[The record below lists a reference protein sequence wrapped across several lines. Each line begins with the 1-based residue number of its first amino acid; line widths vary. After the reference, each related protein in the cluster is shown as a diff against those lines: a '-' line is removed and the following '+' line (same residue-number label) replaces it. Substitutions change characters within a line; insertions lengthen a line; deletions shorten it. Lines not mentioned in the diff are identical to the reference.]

1 LKEYRRG
8 TFDKHVAYG
17 QRQRKLML
25 IARGIIGGFKVRCQ
39 SAKEA
44 SNLARAFRVRSQK
57 IEKSESA
64 RYSIRI
70 GVKEKT
76 IYVTRKGPLR
86 G

>member
-1 LKEYRRG
+1 LKEYKPG
-8 TFDKHVAYG
+8 TFDKRVAYG

-25 IARGIIGGFKVRCQ
+25 VARGIIGGFKVRCE

-57 IEKSESA
+57 IERSESA

-70 GVKEKT
+70 KVKKKT
-76 IYVTRKGPLR
+76 IYVTRKGVL
-86 G
+86 